1 MAINLDSEETKHIIT
16 GYEHW
21 GNYGNGRGGLHAYT
35 LCGWLYLPDRMEGG
49 HAVGDWWTNPA
60 IRNVCEHCRHAVA
73 CRTEDAAGCEGC
85 QAAEEDAKLGERFG
99 WEAPEIPLRNTNSR
113 ECYSEAVAAG
123 SSEDRAP
130 PFEGGGRR
138 FESSPAVSPTHVGM
152 DRRSRTTNC
161 TAHREPHARGDGPTP
176 SAQKS

>member
-1 MAINLDSEETKHIIT
+1 TFPLHDALPIYLAGLLPAEIFESSHKTIDIRIIVEYDLNIKKSIGNGEAADTPGGRHPHEEDSMAINLDSEETKHIIT

-21 GNYGNGRGGLHAYT
+21 VNYGNGRGGLHAYT

-85 QAAEEDAKLGERFG
+85 QAAEEDAKLGHP
-99 WEAPEIPLRNTNSR
+99 AQR
-113 ECYSEAVAAG
+113 E
-123 SSEDRAP
+123 
-130 PFEGGGRR
+130 
-138 FESSPAVSPTHVGM
+138 
-152 DRRSRTTNC
+152 
-161 TAHREPHARGDGPTP
+161 
-176 SAQKS
+176 KS